1 MKKCTKCLL
10 DKPLL
15 SFYKQ
20 KNNSRDGYQSHCKAC
35 DNARKSKWIA
45 SNLDKVRGYYKI
57 TDANRAADAHRIQY
71 KREARKL
78 PHIKASRNAS
88 YAKRRAAK
96 INRTPKWLS
105 EYDLVLIKA
114 YYSIAQMLSRVNNE
128 SWHVDHDIPLQGV
141 LVSGL
146 HVPSN
151 LRLLRGIEN
160 ESKRNTYE
168 IK

>member
-1 MKKCTKCLL
+1 MKKCTKCLIE
-10 DKPLL
+10 KPLTN
-15 SFYKQ
+15 FYKQ
-20 KNNSRDGYQSHCKAC
+20 KVNSKDGFQSHCKIC
-35 DNARKSKWIA
+35 DNARKLKWINNNPELNKEYRRKA
-45 SNLDKVRGYYKI
+45 E
-57 TDANRAADAHRIQY
+57 ANRGDNPMRRKY
-71 KREARKL
+71 RKDARKL
-78 PHIKASRNAS
+78 PHIKATRNAA

-128 SWHVDHDIPLQGV
+128 EWHVDHAIPLQGV

-160 ESKRNTYE
+160 ETKRNTY
-168 IK
+168 IIN